1 MLIEDYFLH
10 VERILTL
17 CSQVERVTLTKEKR
31 APHIGFV
38 KGEIVFSGGSRLF
51 MMEFVHTEPG
61 ICKTKYRYHCQDAAG
76 HLLFRYDHAPHHHTE
91 TFPAHKQIFHSATG
105 ETVMAAHPPTI
116 EALLDEIVR
125 REAQGG

>member
-51 MMEFVHTEPG
+51 MMERQLWPR
-61 ICKTKYRYHCQDAAG
+61 IP
-76 HLLFRYDHAPHHHTE
+76 LP
-91 TFPAHKQIFHSATG
+91 
-105 ETVMAAHPPTI
+105 
-116 EALLDEIVR
+116 
-125 REAQGG
+125 